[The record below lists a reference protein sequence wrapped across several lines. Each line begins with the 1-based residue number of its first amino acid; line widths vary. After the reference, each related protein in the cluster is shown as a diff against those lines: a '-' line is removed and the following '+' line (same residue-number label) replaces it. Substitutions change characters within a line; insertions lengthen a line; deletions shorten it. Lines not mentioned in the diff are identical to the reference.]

1 MDSFPSNLLRNKK
14 MNDLDSYKI
23 EMDHVFK
30 EIQES
35 LMKSDKSKSRDWI
48 IFKIRE
54 CIVLQ
59 KLFYGIDQ
67 EFIIE
72 LRKSL
77 LLDSDLDLENGVSS
91 LIKEDVKQS
100 ESQQVE

>member
-1 MDSFPSNLLRNKK
+1 